1 MQRRF
6 IDAVAIVLRVAVAGQ
21 GGGIGMPVTV
31 AVKRVTPQA
40 GRWCAGPSQ
49 VELRLREGHERRCY
63 RDGRHGPRR

>member
-1 MQRRF
+1 VQRRF

-40 GRWCAGPSQ
+40 GRWVRRSQ
-49 VELRLREGHERRCY
+49 SGGTAVT
-63 RDGRHGPRR
+63 GRA